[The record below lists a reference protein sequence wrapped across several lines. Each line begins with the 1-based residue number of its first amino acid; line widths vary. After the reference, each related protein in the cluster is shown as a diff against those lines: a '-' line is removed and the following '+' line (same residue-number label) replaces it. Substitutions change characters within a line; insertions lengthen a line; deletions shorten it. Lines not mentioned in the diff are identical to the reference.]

1 MHHCNSLRWCKFIGV
16 GRNIGDPK
24 DFNLMHHHLKSKQK
38 LNQQTHGEPSAVS
51 SSKVPWLLLSRLSI
65 FTLLLIIVVL
75 FFQAP
80 EALVPPFVIYSFAT
94 LSVLLVVAFKIRQTH
109 QLLFNGAVILQ
120 LITEVVVETG
130 VIQHAGGLSS
140 PFAVLF
146 ILTILSSSLIYQL
159 VGGAL
164 IAGLSSSAYLY
175 VLWMEEDLELS
186 VDSLLLISDA
196 SYYKAFLNICT
207 FFLVALISGYL
218 AQKLKVKGEEA
229 WSASLELDKVKADT
243 DEILTHLKSGVVT
256 IDTWG
261 RIVYFNQ
268 AAEEILGYSE
278 AEVKGKDCREVFKS
292 RMPQVAEK
300 LMQGIRYNQEGIR
313 GLLYVEDKDNKK
325 IPLGISTSILGD
337 SDDGVRGVI
346 AIFQDISD
354 ALKLEERMRVADRL
368 AAVGE
373 LSAGIAHEIRNP
385 LASISGSVEVLRDE
399 LSVSEENAKLL
410 ELIVKE
416 TARLNRILTDFLNY
430 ARIGPSLLTRVE
442 LMHILDDVVEIGKK
456 HSAFRDT
463 ITIRKSFS
471 SDSRYVLG
479 EENQIKQ
486 IFLNLLMNAMEAME
500 GRWGE
505 IVITDRSLDQLYKP
519 QLQEDEAE
527 KSEWVPVAIV
537 DEGKGMSEEQKHKVF
552 SPFFSTKKNGT
563 GLGLAIVHRLVN
575 NLGGKMEFRSQ
586 KGRGSTFVV
595 YLQRYVKG
603 KAKLPDVVPAVD
615 LANLDASPT
624 RTVQNAA
631 SI

>member
-1 MHHCNSLRWCKFIGV
+1 MSLPGETR
-16 GRNIGDPK
+16 RSEAPP
-24 DFNLMHHHLKSKQK
+24 SKI
-38 LNQQTHGEPSAVS
+38 
-51 SSKVPWLLLSRLSI
+51 PWLLLSRLSI

-75 FFQAP
+75 FFQVP
-80 EALVPPFVIYSFAT
+80 DALVLPFVAYSFAT
-94 LSVLLVVAFKIRQTH
+94 LAVLLVVAFDVRQTH
-109 QLLFNGAVILQ
+109 RFLFNGALILH
-120 LITEVVVETG
+120 LVMEIVVETG
-130 VIQHAGGLSS
+130 LMQHAGGLSS
-140 PFAVLF
+140 PFAILF
-146 ILTILSSSLIYQL
+146 ILTILSASLIYQL
-159 VGGAL
+159 TGGAL
-164 IAGLSSSAYLY
+164 AAFLSSIAYVW
-175 VLWMEEDLELS
+175 VLWMEEGLELS
-186 VDSLLLISDA
+186 PGSLILISDA
-196 SYYKAFLNICT
+196 YFYKAFLHICS

-256 IDTWG
+256 VDTLG
-261 RIVYFNQ
+261 RIVYFNR

-278 AEVKGKDCREVFKS
+278 PQVKGKHCREVFQR
-292 RMPQVAEK
+292 RMPQLAEK
-300 LMQGIRYNQEGIR
+300 LMQGITLNVEGAR
-313 GLLYVEDKDNKK
+313 GLLYVEDDNGKRV
-325 IPLGISTSILGD
+325 PLGISTSILGD
-337 SDDGVRGVI
+337 DEAGMRGVV

-399 LSVSEENAKLL
+399 LSVTEENAKLL

-416 TARLNRILTDFLNY
+416 TGRLNRILTDFLNY

-442 LMHILDDVVEIGKK
+442 LIHIVDDVIEISKQ
-456 HSAFRDT
+456 HPAFQDT
-463 ITIRKSFS
+463 ITIRKCLS
-471 SDSRYVLG
+471 SPTQYVLG

-486 IFLNLLMNAMEAME
+486 IFLNLLVNAMEAME

-505 IVITDRSLDQLYKP
+505 ILITDKSLGRSDGMAIEEGQPDQ
-519 QLQEDEAE
+519 
-527 KSEWVPVAIV
+527 SEWVPIV
-537 DEGKGMSEEQKHKVF
+537 ITDEGKGMTEEQKQKVF

-586 KGRGSTFVV
+586 KGRGSEFMV

-603 KAKLPDVVPAVD
+603 KAKLPDAVPRVD
-615 LANLDASPT
+615 MANLDDCPSELGQ
-624 RTVQNAA
+624 R
-631 SI
+631 